1 MKRVAIIQSNYIP
14 WKGYFDLIASVDE
27 FILFDDVQYTRRD
40 WRNRNRIKTAQGLKW
55 LTIPVQVK
63 GRYHQ
68 RIDETMISDL
78 DWAESHWRTLRHA
91 YRAAE
96 CFDAFAPRIQSLYET
111 ASSDR
116 LSDVNRHFLEEVCG
130 MLGIE
135 TKLSWSTDYGAG
147 GVKGERLLELCLKAG
162 ADEYVSGPSARAYLD
177 EARFAE
183 AGVAVRW
190 FDYPAYPE
198 YRQLH
203 PPFEHGVTV
212 LDLIL
217 NMGETARDYMRPW
230 ARTGA
235 GNGT

>member
-1 MKRVAIIQSNYIP
+1 MKRVAIVQSNYIP

-40 WRNRNRIKTAQGLKW
+40 WRNRNKIKTAQGLKW
-55 LTIPVQVK
+55 LTIPVAVK

-78 DWAESHWRTLRHA
+78 GWGESHWETLRHA
-91 YRAAE
+91 YRSAE
-96 CFDAFAPRIQSLYET
+96 CFDAFGPPLERLYES
-111 ASSDR
+111 APGER
-116 LSDVNRHFLEEVCG
+116 LSDINRHFLEGVCEI
-130 MLGIE
+130 LGIE

-147 GVKGERLLELCLKAG
+147 GVKGERLLELCRKAG

-177 EARFAE
+177 EAPFAE

-190 FDYPAYPE
+190 FDYPEYPT

-203 PPFEHGVTV
+203 PPFEHAVTV

-217 NMGETARDYMRPW
+217 NMGAEAPDYLRPW
-230 ARTGA
+230 SRTGA
-235 GNGT
+235 RDGT